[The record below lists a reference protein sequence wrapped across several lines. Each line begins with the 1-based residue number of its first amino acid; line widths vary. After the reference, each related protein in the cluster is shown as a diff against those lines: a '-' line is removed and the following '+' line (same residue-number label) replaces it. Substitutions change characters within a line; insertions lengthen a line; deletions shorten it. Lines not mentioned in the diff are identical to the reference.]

1 MRRRQRTRW
10 PAALVAG
17 TSAVLLSGCVQATSW
32 SDETVACAQGDDAT
46 PTNGVILLAQ
56 SVPSASM
63 VPCVES
69 MPVGWQFAGLDA
81 RNGSAR
87 FWLDS
92 DRHGLR
98 AIEVV
103 LTESCDT
110 AGATE
115 IASDQPGLRRLE
127 RVLQITPQFTGRRY
141 YLFDGGCITLVF
153 TLTGSDSAEPLAV
166 ASQSLGVVT
175 RDDLRD
181 LVREESGGRLELDP
195 GAGA

>member
-1 MRRRQRTRW
+1 MRRQRPRRL
-10 PAALVAG
+10 AAVVMG
-17 TSAVLLSGCVQATSW
+17 TTAVLLSGCVQATSW
-32 SDETVACAQGDDAT
+32 TDETVACAQGDEAT

-69 MPVGWQFAGLDA
+69 IPVGWQFAGMEA

-110 AGATE
+110 EGATE
-115 IASDQPGLRRLE
+115 IASDRPELRRLE
-127 RVLQITPQFTGRRY
+127 RIIQISPQFTGRRY
-141 YLFDGGCITLVF
+141 YLFDGGCITVEF
-153 TLTGSDSAEPLAV
+153 TLTGSDSSEPLAV
-166 ASQSLGVVT
+166 ASQSLGVVS

-195 GAGA
+195 GADR